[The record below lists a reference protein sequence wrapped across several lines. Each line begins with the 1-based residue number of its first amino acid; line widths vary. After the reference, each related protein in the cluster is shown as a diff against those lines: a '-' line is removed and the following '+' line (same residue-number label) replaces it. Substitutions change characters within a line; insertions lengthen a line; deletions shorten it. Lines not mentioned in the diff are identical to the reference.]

1 MKTFVQ
7 TRITFLDTLAQL
19 KRLEGPAPITQAL
32 RAVKERETGRMC
44 YQAEED
50 LPASELSLLKDMLS
64 VRKNQWEIYKL
75 QCRESMSRWV
85 GEGNNHC

>member
-7 TRITFLDTLAQL
+7 TRNTFLETLAQL
-19 KRLEGPAPITQAL
+19 KQLEGPAPITQAL
-32 RAVKERETGRMC
+32 RVVKERETGKMC

-64 VRKNQWEIYKL
+64 VRNIQWETYKL
-75 QCRESMSRWV
+75 QCRESLSRWV
-85 GEGNNHC
+85 SGNLE